1 MPTCLNCNRPAEPGR
16 VVCAEHS
23 AMGMKVDPQRRA
35 MMWAILVGLA
45 IGVIIV
51 AFLAVSHVW

>member
-23 AMGMKVDPQRRA
+23 ANGKPVDSQKRA
-35 MMWAILVGLA
+35 MVWAILVGLA

-51 AFLAVSHVW
+51 SFLAVSHVW